1 MSENLY
7 VKLNDR
13 SKQIFKTVV
22 ETYLETGF
30 PSGSEKILKKGSID
44 ISSASIRSILADLQ
58 KKGFCMPHTLHLE
71 DYQLTKV

>member
-22 ETYLETGF
+22 ETYLETGS
-30 PSGSEKILKKGSID
+30 PSGSEKILKKRSID
-44 ISSASIRSILADLQ
+44 FSSESIWSILDDLQ
-58 KKGFCMPHTLHLE
+58 KEGL
-71 DYQLTKV
+71 

>member
-22 ETYLETGF
+22 ETYLETGS
-30 PSGSEKILKKGSID
+30 PSGSETILKKGSID
-44 ISSASIRSILADLQ
+44 ISSASI
-58 KKGFCMPHTLHLE
+58 CW
-71 DYQLTKV
+71 